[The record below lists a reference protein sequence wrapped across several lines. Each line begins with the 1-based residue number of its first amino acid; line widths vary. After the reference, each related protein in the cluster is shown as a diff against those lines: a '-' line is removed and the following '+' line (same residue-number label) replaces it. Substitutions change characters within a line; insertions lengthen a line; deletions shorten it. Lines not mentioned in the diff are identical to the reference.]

1 MFSLEVR
8 LGENSRRFVYQDSA
22 RLHVT
27 SPLPGDQGR
36 PAEPNSG
43 LRSSGPPLVPETPV
57 WCPRQNLMLRSGRER
72 MSLASDICPRVG
84 VGYP

>member
-1 MFSLEVR
+1 MS
-8 LGENSRRFVYQDSA
+8 LGENGRRFVYLDSA

-27 SPLPGDQGR
+27 SPLPGNQGR

-57 WCPRQNLMLRSGRER
+57 WYPRQSLMLFRVGER
-72 MSLASDICPRVG
+72 MHLTSDVYCRAG
-84 VGYP
+84 VGYL